1 MQHIK
6 TAACRSQK
14 EIFKREGPCSR
25 IQILFGKDFCLSA
38 HLQQSE
44 DNNRLYRPALLVGAV
59 FALLLALWWSL
70 DHSYPIW
77 DAGSHFQDAIK
88 YAELIR
94 HPKLL
99 NGKFWQEFLTVNF
112 NYPLTQHFIYG
123 LSKALFGCGRFSD
136 ALVNL
141 LFSLTL
147 SIALALLTKFCGGSK
162 KAMALSIALINFYP
176 ATIQFSHSQ
185 MLDFGHLALSA
196 LALAALAAFQ
206 QKQSGKTFLFLAL
219 ALALGATAKQAA
231 AVFLVAPSLF
241 LLLYSIKQGNWR
253 AVAGLATAGG
263 ITALALLLWILPNYK
278 ALKDWRDYYQP
289 QTGASLGA
297 AGQAPV
303 FFEHLRLYLEGLVGL
318 MSPLLLGLFLIAL
331 AVSFRRFK
339 KRSLVENLLLTSAVS
354 GIPLMSILAMNNA
367 EARYVMPVLTWA
379 AVQSA
384 LLLETLLEK
393 GKLTSLLAA
402 CTIALAFT
410 QYAVLSFCP
419 YPLALGKEPT
429 AAVKKLAMAEFDF
442 TGPPFSPSPPDDPWG
457 QHWLIENIEK
467 DAAGKPVFL
476 NLLPS
481 TRELSVHTLTVA
493 FKLESKQPVA
503 ISTFR
508 RFTLNGDVF
517 EYSPEQ
523 LAFYQYYLVKDGYN
537 GKPLLDEGSSKNW
550 ETLLKAL
557 TNKEKYVELGRRTLS
572 DGSEMRL
579 YKRIF

>member
-1 MQHIK
+1 M
-6 TAACRSQK
+6 
-14 EIFKREGPCSR
+14 
-25 IQILFGKDFCLSA
+25 SA

-44 DNNRLYRPALLVGAV
+44 DKNRLYLPALLVGAT

-94 HPKLL
+94 HPKLFSA
-99 NGKFWQEFLTVNF
+99 KFWYEFLTVNF

-147 SIALALLTKFCGGSK
+147 SFAIALLTKLCGGSR
-162 KAMALSIALINFYP
+162 KAMVLAIALVNFYP

-196 LALAALAAFQ
+196 LALAALGTFQ
-206 QKQSGKTFLFLAL
+206 QKQNRQTFLSLAL

-231 AVFLVAPSLF
+231 AVFLVAPALF
-241 LLLYSIKQGNWR
+241 LLFYFLKQRRFR
-253 AVAGLATAGG
+253 AAAALATAGG
-263 ITALALLLWILPNYK
+263 ITALSLLLWILPNYK

-289 QTGASLGA
+289 QTAVSVES
-297 AGQAPV
+297 AGHAPV
-303 FFEHLRLYLEGLVGL
+303 FFEHLRLYLEGLTGL
-318 MSPLLLGLFLIAL
+318 MSPLLLALFLIAL
-331 AVSFRRFK
+331 AVSLRQFK
-339 KRSLVENLLLTSAVS
+339 KRSLLENLLLLSAVS

-367 EARYVMPVLTWA
+367 EARYVMPVLTWT
-379 AVQSA
+379 AVESA
-384 LLLETLLEK
+384 LFLERLLER
-393 GKLTSLLAA
+393 GKAARLLAA
-402 CTIALAFT
+402 VWIFLACTQYTILAF
-410 QYAVLSFCP
+410 SP
-419 YPLALGKEPT
+419 YPLPLAKELT
-429 AAVKKLAMAEFDF
+429 AATKKLAMAEFDF
-442 TGPPFSPSPPDDPWG
+442 TGPSFSPSPPDDPWG
-457 QHWLIENIEK
+457 QLWLIQNLEK
-467 DAAGKPVFL
+467 DACGKPVYL

-508 RFTLNGDVF
+508 RFTLNGDAF

-523 LAFYQYYLVKDGYN
+523 INFYQYYLVKDGYN
-537 GKPLLDEGSSKNW
+537 GKPLLNEASRKNW
-550 ETLLKAL
+550 ANILSAL
-557 TNKEKYVELGRRTLS
+557 SDKNRYVELAHKTLA

-579 YKRIF
+579 YKRLF